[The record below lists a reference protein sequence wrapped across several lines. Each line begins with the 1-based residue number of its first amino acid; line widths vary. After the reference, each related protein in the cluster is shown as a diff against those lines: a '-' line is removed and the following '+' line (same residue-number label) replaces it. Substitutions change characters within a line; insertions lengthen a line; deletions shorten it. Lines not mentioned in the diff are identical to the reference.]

1 MFVIHVYD
9 GCFQEETD
17 ERVVELQNMVQGV
30 THTEAEIQ
38 QMCSLL
44 QDLESSM
51 SNTKQRLEEVQCQSS
66 CSLLYLYTHR
76 PDVQSGTPGRKLCNV
91 CLIFSFLFL
100 KLLLTAYELFFFLYT
115 ALLQYILF
123 NLISDIFII
132 SMETVSSCIH
142 T

>member
-51 SNTKQRLEEVQCQSS
+51 SNTKQRLEEVQCQEQLLSS
-66 CSLLYLYTHR
+66 LS
-76 PDVQSGTPGRKLCNV
+76 
-91 CLIFSFLFL
+91 
-100 KLLLTAYELFFFLYT
+100 
-115 ALLQYILF
+115 
-123 NLISDIFII
+123 
-132 SMETVSSCIH
+132 IH